1 MYETLH
7 YYWNFYY
14 WQFFVPLSSSG
25 KVEDIGWLDI
35 VLVLSALAVVV
46 WAFYRAVALFLRPGE
61 SAPGHIKRRILE
73 DD

>member
-14 WQFFVPLSSSG
+14 WQFLVPLCSSG
-25 KVEDIGWLDI
+25 KVDDIGWLDI
-35 VLVLSALAVVV
+35 VLVFAALTAVV
-46 WAFYRAVALFLRPGE
+46 WAFYRAVALFFRPGE

>member
-14 WQFFVPLSSSG
+14 WQFLVPLCSSG
-25 KVEDIGWLDI
+25 KVDDIGWLDI
-35 VLVLSALAVVV
+35 VLVLSALAAVV

-61 SAPGHIKRRILE
+61 NAPGHIKRQILK
-73 DD
+73 DP